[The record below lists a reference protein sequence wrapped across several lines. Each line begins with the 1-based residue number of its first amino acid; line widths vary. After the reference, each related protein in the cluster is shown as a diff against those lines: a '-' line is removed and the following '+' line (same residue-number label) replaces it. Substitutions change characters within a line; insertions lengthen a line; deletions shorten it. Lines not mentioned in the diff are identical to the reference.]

1 MGIMSHKTMRILIA
15 ACCLACAAVANAQLP
30 GLPTKTPL
38 NKTPNPELVGQLTK
52 QLSITP
58 EQAVGGSGALFGV
71 AKTKLKPDDFL
82 KLSNAVPGMDGLLK
96 AAPKPEEG
104 SSDAISSMGSMLP
117 GKAGAM
123 ASVAGSFKQ
132 LGMSPQ
138 MATKFLP
145 IMTQFVKVKGGE
157 NVAGLLSGVFK

>member
-1 MGIMSHKTMRILIA
+1 MKYRLLVMGIVV
-15 ACCLACAAVANAQLP
+15 CCLASAGVAHAQLL
-30 GLPTKTPL
+30 GAQLKSPL
-38 NKTPNPELVGQLTK
+38 QKTPNPELIGQLTK
-52 QLSITP
+52 QLSVTP
-58 EQAVGGSGALFGV
+58 EQAVGGAGALFGV

-82 KLSNAVPGMDGLLK
+82 KVSNAVPGMDGLLK
-96 AAPKPEEG
+96 AAPKPKEEAA
-104 SSDAISSMGSMLP
+104 DPLSSMGSMLP

-132 LGMSPQ
+132 LGMSPK

-145 IMTQFVKVKGGE
+145 IMTQFVNVKGGA